1 MVNKMSEELT
11 KYFERV
17 NKMVEYF
24 EKRGLTLTAF
34 YTIPN
39 ALCFKFEF
47 GSTNAGYEYTV
58 KVEVDLD
65 GDFFCVA
72 DELFDRWLEETY
84 DKLTKMEEWAQ
95 NGKGE

>member
-58 KVEVDLD
+58 KVDLD
-65 GDFFCVA
+65 GDFICVA
-72 DELFDRWLEETY
+72 DEVFDQWLEEAY
-84 DKLTKMEEWAQ
+84 DNLTEKERWAQ
-95 NGKGE
+95 NGKRE

>member
-1 MVNKMSEELT
+1 MVNKKSEKLT

-24 EKRGLTLTAF
+24 EKRGLTFTAF

-39 ALCFKFEF
+39 ALVFVFEF
-47 GSTNAGYEYTV
+47 DSTDGSYEYTV
-58 KVEVDLD
+58 KINLY
-65 GDFFCVA
+65 GDFVYVT
-72 DELFDRWLEETY
+72 DEVFDQWLEETY
-84 DKLTKMEEWAQ
+84 DNLMEKERWAQ